1 MVEVLFARTFII
13 VGAMLCLTAITAK
26 YNKYFETTYEGV
38 ATIIISFLLFF
49 LIYGYSNTYPLNLF
63 LTAAFALAMGWMIG
77 PTIEMIGLNFKI
89 TKYLREKGEP
99 LEKDQ
104 RPTPDQVAE
113 FRKATN
119 FDAYH
124 KQWQN
129 IIFQAMA
136 GTASAVLAC
145 ALLAF
150 LSDIDFSFLE
160 QFLFVGLLTLIIMG
174 TLNLIFFRS
183 RVLRLAQAYAGAMI
197 FTLYLIFDFHQLKTR
212 AGDDSWSAAIDIA
225 VQIYINIINL
235 FIELLIA
242 MAESQ

>member
-1 MVEVLFARTFII
+1 MVESLFARTFLV

-49 LIYGYSNTYPLNLF
+49 LIYGYSDTYPLNL
-63 LTAAFALAMGWMIG
+63 LLVGAFALAMGWMIG
-77 PTIEMIGLNFKI
+77 PTIELIALNYKI
-89 TKYLREKGEP
+89 KKYFREKGEP

-104 RPTPDQVAE
+104 HPTPDQVAE
-113 FRKATN
+113 FKNTTD

-136 GTASAVLAC
+136 GTASAVLAS

-183 RVLRLAQAYAGAMI
+183 RVLRLLQAYAGAMI
-197 FTLYLIFDFHQLKTR
+197 FTLYLIFDFRQLKAR